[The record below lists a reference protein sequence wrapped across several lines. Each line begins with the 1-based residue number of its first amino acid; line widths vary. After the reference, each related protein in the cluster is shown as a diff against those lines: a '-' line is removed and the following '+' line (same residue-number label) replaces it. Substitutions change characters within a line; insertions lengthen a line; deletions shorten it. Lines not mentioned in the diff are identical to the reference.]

1 VVAVNVPVTTIGRGR
16 LRTVGTVLALLIAIV
31 LVFFAIRL
39 SVDVPNLAAGTVPED
54 AYDRRFVEHPW
65 LAYLHIVPGIL
76 YLVGAPLQLSRR
88 FRTRHY
94 TVHRRL
100 GRVLLSLALLSGV
113 FAIAFGVPFAFGG
126 PWEAAATFV
135 FGVWFLACLVLAFRA
150 IRRDEVARHRRW
162 MIRAFAIGVGVGTI
176 RIWIGLFQATGLLSF
191 QDSFPVAFWI
201 SFALHV
207 AAGEWWLRRTPA
219 LTG

>member
-1 VVAVNVPVTTIGRGR
+1 
-16 LRTVGTVLALLIAIV
+16 
-31 LVFFAIRL
+31 
-39 SVDVPNLAAGTVPED
+39 
-54 AYDRRFVEHPW
+54 
-65 LAYLHIVPGIL
+65 
-76 YLVGAPLQLSRR
+76 
-88 FRTRHY
+88 
-94 TVHRRL
+94 
-100 GRVLLSLALLSGV
+100 
-113 FAIAFGVPFAFGG
+113 VPFAFGG

-135 FGVWFLACLVLAFRA
+135 FGVRFLACPVLAFRA
-150 IRRDEVARHRRW
+150 IRRDEVVRYRRW

-207 AAGEWWLRRTPA
+207 VAAEWWLRRTPP